1 MVSAH
6 PGLIPHMAGFLT
18 NQRIWSATI
27 FVDLFSNYIF
37 VALMR
42 DCTLDDT
49 LLAKSSFE
57 RHANEGGVSIISCC
71 ADNGCF
77 VDAGFQQAII

>member
-1 MVSAH
+1 
-6 PGLIPHMAGFLT
+6 
-18 NQRIWSATI
+18 
-27 FVDLFSNYIF
+27 
-37 VALMR
+37 MR